1 MRKDRPRFG
10 QFILPPLLQQ
20 RRPMSGQDQ
29 RPLTPSGH
37 VDEELPVRQVA
48 GKLQQLFT
56 IL

>member
-1 MRKDRPRFG
+1 MEKNRPRFG
-10 QFILPPLLQQ
+10 RLILPPLLQK

-29 RPLTPSGH
+29 RPLTPAGH